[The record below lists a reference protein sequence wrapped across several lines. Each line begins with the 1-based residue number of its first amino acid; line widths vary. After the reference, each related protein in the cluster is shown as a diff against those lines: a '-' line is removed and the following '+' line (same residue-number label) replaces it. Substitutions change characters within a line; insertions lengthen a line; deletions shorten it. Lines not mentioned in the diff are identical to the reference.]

1 MSGFKLNSGSIFQM
15 DGRKAK
21 LSQFI
26 VAELFFVDT
35 VDLVLSCGIT
45 DTLAFGFDRGD
56 ILCQKKH
63 LINFSFSLK
72 VCLIK
77 SICKMF
83 DTGLKVNKSYMY
95 FMQFVKYN
103 VQQLFVNNS
112 LLLTGSRSINA

>member
-63 LINFSFSLK
+63 LINFSLK
-72 VCLIK
+72 K